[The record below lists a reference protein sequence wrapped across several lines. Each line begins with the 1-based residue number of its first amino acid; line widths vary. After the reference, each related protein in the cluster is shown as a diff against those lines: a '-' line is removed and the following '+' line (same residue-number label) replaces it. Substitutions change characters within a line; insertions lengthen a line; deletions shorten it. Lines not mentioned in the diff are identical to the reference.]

1 MQVLQGELTKSTS
14 EMIGHAIAMEARH
27 PFTLA
32 SSAFINGKQRELDH
46 LQQQLLSTTVS
57 SEPLKSGGN
66 LQNEALKRAVNALH
80 EAGVRGLGTQTL
92 LTRLSPQTNE
102 SYLLDLMASSMSYFD
117 ISSSRFIDGVCLKID
132 YHFLLAFTEFL
143 EKELV
148 DGLGILEEAGDGLLN
163 LLVEDA
169 VIVKKRDSLRN
180 RKTKLESI
188 WRRLQLFDVE

>member
-1 MQVLQGELTKSTS
+1 
-14 EMIGHAIAMEARH
+14 MIGHAIAMEARH

-32 SSAFINGKQRELDH
+32 SSVFINGKQRELDH
-46 LQQQLLSTTVS
+46 LQQQLLSTSLS

-80 EAGVRGLGTQTL
+80 EAGVRGLSTQTL
-92 LTRLSPQTNE
+92 LTRISPQTNE

-117 ISSSRFIDGVCLKID
+117 ISSSRFMDGVCLKID
-132 YHFLLAFTEFL
+132 YHFLLAFSEFL
-143 EKELV
+143 EKEMV
-148 DGLGILEEAGDGLLN
+148 DGLGILEETGIEGDGLLN

-169 VIVKKRDSLRN
+169 VIVKKRDALRR
-180 RKTKLESI
+180 RKAKLESI